1 MTMLSG
7 IVEGRGMD
15 GGQFDDISRKLA
27 DRTTRRDA
35 VRTGGF
41 LAAVAG
47 AFGVHSVAQAQDTSN
62 QTFECE
68 WGLKALV
75 VEGPNKDQTFE
86 GLLKVTIERDGA
98 IDKATLETD
107 EPAPFKV
114 VGNTRGKAISLR
126 IKLSNT
132 EALALTGVG
141 ERDIKSCQGKIS
153 GTMAGPE
160 FGDIGVFEIVRRV
173 QPGGTAT
180 PAASATATAG
190 GGGTIQ
196 PTPGGGGG
204 GGNPT
209 PAPASTSTPC
219 PPQTCSGSKV
229 WDAQQCQCVCYAGGV
244 DCGGDFCCP
253 ETMICTGNGE
263 CGCSPGK
270 IKCNAA
276 CHDACPPGQ
285 TFDDSTCTCVDSL
298 CPPGQKECNGICKD
312 VTNDKNN
319 CGSCGNIC
327 QTGVPCIAGTCTC
340 PATMKYCA
348 SKQMCIDENATC

>member
-1 MTMLSG
+1 MLNC

-35 VRTGGF
+35 VRKGGF

-47 AFGVHSVAQAQDTSN
+47 AFGVHSVAQAQDNSN
-62 QTFECE
+62 QTFNCE

-107 EPAPFKV
+107 EPEPFKV
-114 VGNTRGKAISLR
+114 VGNTRGKAIGLR
-126 IKLSNT
+126 IKLSNS

-173 QPGGTAT
+173 QPGGGTAT
-180 PAASATATAG
+180 PAATATATGGGVVAHPSRRRAAG
-190 GGGTIQ
+190 GRQ
-196 PTPGGGGG
+196 PREP
-204 GGNPT
+204 
-209 PAPASTSTPC
+209 TSTPC
-219 PPQTCSGSKV
+219 PPQTCGGAKV
-229 WDAQQCQCVCYAGGV
+229 WDPQQCKCVCYEGGV
-244 DCGGDFCCP
+244 DCGGDF
-253 ETMICTGNGE
+253 
-263 CGCSPGK
+263 
-270 IKCNAA
+270 AA
-276 CHDACPPGQ
+276 RKP
-285 TFDDSTCTCVDSL
+285 
-298 CPPGQKECNGICKD
+298 
-312 VTNDKNN
+312 
-319 CGSCGNIC
+319 
-327 QTGVPCIAGTCTC
+327 
-340 PATMKYCA
+340 
-348 SKQMCIDENATC
+348 